1 MVEESIF
8 FWNVI
13 QQMCYMCRFCSSAS
27 QMAFD
32 ERCNEEEEIGVEGGF
47 K

>member
-1 MVEESIF
+1 MIF
-8 FWNVI
+8 SRCCAICADSVVVLLKWH
-13 QQMCYMCRFCSSAS
+13 
-27 QMAFD
+27 FD

>member
-1 MVEESIF
+1 MIF
-8 FWNVI
+8 NRCCAICADSVVVLLKWH
-13 QQMCYMCRFCSSAS
+13 
-27 QMAFD
+27 D